1 MLMMVISVSHLQGK
15 NESTYTM
22 HKISYIDAVIPG
34 RYTLSPPPTSV
45 NGSSATGHCSNYASR
60 ACNDPASSVLFD
72 EYIPTLTGLDG
83 DTWASQ
89 LLTIQEP
96 SVLILFDFTDTPNYT
111 GVEAVEVVAFSCLEW
126 GIAAREINLAV
137 NPSNLHVVAT
147 NFISQDSSYR
157 SCEHLVRYCIQGE
170 TTHRVLILRFN
181 LISTNDWLHLAEV
194 RFHTNSSACPHDTII
209 TPPPPPTTTPP
220 PATTSLPSLA
230 TTNTSNTS
238 SQVPGPPQSTS
249 VTTMQLDSTGANLIL
264 IAVSAS
270 VAFLLL
276 LAVFMVAILII
287 RKCKHRKPYTNSLAR
302 DVELE
307 NHAAVSGDKP
317 PLAGGGEAGASA
329 LHVQVYTEVNIVN
342 HPTQTHQETDSG
354 MDQLYDQVDI
364 KSNIRRVSPSAVAT
378 ENIVSQYS
386 ELQASD
392 PVDQLYAQVDKK
404 KGKKK
409 KHGIDSPSSQATD
422 MGPSEPVDQL
432 YAQVD
437 KKQKGKKKKK
447 EPADSHSSET
457 VPSQP
462 PVMELYAQVDK
473 KKKRK
478 KKTEDYSEPSYSEPP
493 AGLYDKKSAKQGS
506 SATGDSQ
513 YVETGS
519 PMDQLYAQVDMKK
532 KGKKKAKEDKALTSS
547 PETAVD
553 QLYAQ
558 VDKKK
563 QKSKEKEVRPEEPGA
578 VYSVVNKPSPPQVPT
593 KLQQLLEETG

>member
-1 MLMMVISVSHLQGK
+1 M
-15 NESTYTM
+15 
-22 HKISYIDAVIPG
+22 
-34 RYTLSPPPTSV
+34 SPPPTSV
-45 NGSSATGHCSNYASR
+45 NGSSATGNCSNYANG

-72 EYIPTLTGLDG
+72 WHIPTLTGLDG

-89 LLTIQEP
+89 LLTIQAS
-96 SVLILFDFTDTPNYT
+96 SVLITFDFTATPNYT
-111 GVEAVEVVAFSCLEW
+111 GVEAVEVVPFSCLEW
-126 GIAAREINLAV
+126 GTTAREINLAV
-137 NPSNLHVVAT
+137 NQANNLHVIAGQLINT
-147 NFISQDSSYR
+147 DTR

-170 TTHRVLILRFN
+170 STQTLLILLFN
-181 LISTNDWLHLAEV
+181 LITDDDWLHLAEV

-209 TPPPPPTTTPP
+209 TPPPTPTTTPP
-220 PATTSLPSLA
+220 PATTLLPSLA

-249 VTTMQLDSTGANLIL
+249 VTTMQLDSTRDNLIL
-264 IAVSAS
+264 IAVPAS
-270 VAFLLL
+270 VVFLLL

-287 RKCKHRKPYTNSLAR
+287 CKCKHRKPNTNSLAR

-307 NHAAVSGDKP
+307 KYAPVSGDKP

-342 HPTQTHQETDSG
+342 HPTQTHQETESG

-364 KSNIRRVSPSAVAT
+364 KTNIRRVPPSAVTT
-378 ENIVSQYS
+378 ENITSQYS

-392 PVDQLYAQVDKK
+392 PVDQLYAQVEKK

-409 KHGIDSPSSQATD
+409 KHGIDSQPSATPPSQAAD
-422 MGPSEPVDQL
+422 MAPSVPVDQL

-437 KKQKGKKKKK
+437 KKQKGQKKTK
-447 EPADSHSSET
+447 EPADSHSPET

-462 PVMELYAQVDK
+462 PVTELYAQVDK

-478 KKTEDYSEPSYSEPP
+478 KNDSEPSYSEPP
-493 AGLYDKKSAKQGS
+493 TELYAQVDKKRAKQGS
-506 SATGDSQ
+506 SAAGDSQ
-513 YVETGS
+513 YIETES
-519 PMDQLYAQVDMKK
+519 PMDQLYAQVDKKK
-532 KGKKKAKEDKALTSS
+532 KGKKKSNEDKVH
-547 PETAVD
+547 EIAVD

-563 QKSKEKEVRPEEPGA
+563 RKSKEKEVCPEESRA

-593 KLQQLLEETG
+593 KSQQLLEETG

>member
-1 MLMMVISVSHLQGK
+1 M
-15 NESTYTM
+15 
-22 HKISYIDAVIPG
+22 
-34 RYTLSPPPTSV
+34 
-45 NGSSATGHCSNYASR
+45 
-60 ACNDPASSVLFD
+60 DPAMTQPLVFCLMGTSPHSLDWMVTRGQVSYSQ
-72 EYIPTLTGLDG
+72 YIQKT
-83 DTWASQ
+83 Q
-89 LLTIQEP
+89 
-96 SVLILFDFTDTPNYT
+96 ILFDFNDTPNYT
-111 GVEAVEVVAFSCLEW
+111 GVEVVEVVAFSCIEW
-126 GIAAREINLAV
+126 GITAREINLAI

-147 NFISQDSSYR
+147 NFISADSSYR

-170 TTHRVLILRFN
+170 TTHRVLTLQFN
-181 LISTNDWLHLAEV
+181 LESTSNWFHLAEV

-209 TPPPPPTTTPP
+209 TPPPPPTTTQP
-220 PATTSLPSLA
+220 PATTSPPSLG
-230 TTNTSNTS
+230 TTNTSPSGNNS
-238 SQVPGPPQSTS
+238 SQAPNSSQITS
-249 VTTMQLDSTGANLIL
+249 ITSANTENTASTGANLIL
-264 IAVSAS
+264 IAVPAS

-287 RKCKHRKPYTNSLAR
+287 CKCKHHKPNTNSLVR

-307 NHAAVSGDKP
+307 KYAAVSGDKP
-317 PLAGGGEAGASA
+317 PLPGGGEAGASA

-342 HPTQTHQETDSG
+342 HPTQTHQETESG
-354 MDQLYDQVDI
+354 MDQLYDQVNI
-364 KSNIRRVSPSAVAT
+364 KTNIRRVPPSAVAT

-409 KHGIDSPSSQATD
+409 KHGVDSQPSATPSSQA
-422 MGPSEPVDQL
+422 MAQSEPVDKL

-437 KKQKGKKKKK
+437 KKQKEKK
-447 EPADSHSSET
+447 EPADSHSF
-457 VPSQP
+457 PSQP

-478 KKTEDYSEPSYSEPP
+478 KKTTDDSEPSYSEPP
-493 AGLYDKKSAKQGS
+493 AELYAQVDKKRAKQGS

-513 YVETGS
+513 YVETES
-519 PMDQLYAQVDMKK
+519 PMNQLYAQVDKK
-532 KGKKKAKEDKALTSS
+532 KKDKESKEPTSS

-553 QLYAQ
+553 AQ

-563 QKSKEKEVRPEEPGA
+563 QKSKENEVCPEESGA

-593 KLQQLLEETG
+593 KSQQLLEEIG